1 MPNKEPKAERFR
13 PLFSRRREIADEAVK
28 YLESQG
34 ADIYDQTNIVGALSA
49 LGYLKDKE

>member
-1 MPNKEPKAERFR
+1 MPNNEPKAKQFK
-13 PLFSRRREIADEAVK
+13 PLFSQRQAIAEEAVK